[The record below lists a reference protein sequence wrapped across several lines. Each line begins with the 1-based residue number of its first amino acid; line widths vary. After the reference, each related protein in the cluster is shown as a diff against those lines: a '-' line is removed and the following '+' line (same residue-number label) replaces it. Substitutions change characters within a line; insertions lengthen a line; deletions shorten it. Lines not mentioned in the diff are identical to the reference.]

1 MKLHGW
7 VAGVVLVGG
16 VMFAMRGCLSKP
28 APDEKLAGRLEKMC
42 TIARQNVHTPER
54 GVLALGDYLGD
65 HAGDVVGE
73 FADTIATIEKI
84 RDDKR
89 HDDRARLARDRL
101 VEPVRGCEEDWFHF
115 WDAVMEDPEA
125 NALME
130 RFFQRL
136 SRTLDIIFPN
146 VHFHGRDL
154 PRQLE
159 RYLISNL

>member
-1 MKLHGW
+1 MKLQGW
-7 VAGVVLVGG
+7 VAGVVLAGG

-28 APDEKLAGRLEKMC
+28 APDERLAGRLEKMC
-42 TIARQNVHTPER
+42 AIARDHVGSPRQ
-54 GVLALGDYLGD
+54 GVRALGDYLGD

-73 FADTIATIEKI
+73 FADTIATIEQI
-84 RDDKR
+84 RDDKK

-115 WDAVMEDPEA
+115 WEAVADDPEA
-125 NALME
+125 NALVE

-136 SRTLDIIFPN
+136 GRTLEIIFPSL
-146 VHFHGRDL
+146 HLTGRDL

-159 RYLISNL
+159 HYLISNL